1 MSWYVS
7 NSFCHA
13 CYISECIYLHI
24 FRVSFLLKRHLS
36 HGHEFSCLA
45 HHLEGTVNKPFSRQI
60 GPTHKQ
66 VGQLPIKAGW
76 QDASLGFCNL
86 SKAFK
91 HNMWM
96 QRNWKPQSLS
106 SQMNTQP
113 LCQTGQMIDLRCDYL
128 FVRYPLKLQISR
140 LFREGIPWHSWNYR
154 VYIHFGMRTWHDNNI
169 QDLHFPGAI
178 KIVATMIHY
187 CYCLIHYCYC
197 FESEEQLYGIGW

>member
-91 HNMWM
+91 HNMWQ

-140 LFREGIPWHSWNYR
+140 LFGEGIPWHSWNYR

-187 CYCLIHYCYC
+187 YLLLFDGLWKVKANYMV
-197 FESEEQLYGIGW
+197 

>member
-7 NSFCHA
+7 NSFCHS

-24 FRVSFLLKRHLS
+24 FRVSFLLKRYLS

-91 HNMWM
+91 HNMWQ

-128 FVRYPLKLQISR
+128 FVRYPLKLQISC

-178 KIVATMIHY
+178 KIVIHY
-187 CYCLIHYCYC
+187 YLLLFDGLWKVKANYMV
-197 FESEEQLYGIGW
+197 